1 MTRVEKQI
9 SASLLVILSLGLIG
23 CSNRAATNEESEA
36 FIESFI
42 RGANDHP
49 TINAGIIDQRSYRDG
64 DKSVG
69 VVSWYKITDSYQTKL
84 KQGDVEEWK
93 AEIVAHLRDGWNYSS
108 LPEYQPGEFIEIL
121 KKKIPEF
128 YMRYIY
134 ESADGRK
141 TEIAVFLSD
150 F

>member
-23 CSNRAATNEESEA
+23 CSNRAATNEKSEA

-42 RGANDHP
+42 RGVNDHP
-49 TINAGIIDQRSYRDG
+49 TINVGIIDQRSYRDG

-93 AEIVAHLRDGWNYSS
+93 AEIVAHLRDGWNS
-108 LPEYQPGEFIEIL
+108 LPQVQPGELLEIL
-121 KKKIPEF
+121 KKEIPGF
-128 YMRYIY
+128 YIRYIY

-141 TEIAVFLSD
+141 TEFAVFLSD
-150 F
+150 L